1 MRSYSLAAAAL
12 LLACVAAQDTT
23 TSHSD
28 HDHDSHDHSDHD
40 SHEDET
46 SHASHEGEH
55 FEAAAVYDVDAGTN
69 SFVVVPAEGS
79 FEDETFAF
87 MIVPAATAD
96 EEGLE
101 GAEEDA
107 ELGNTPHEHIILRYP
122 PGDFHTTWNVV
133 SFC

>member
-1 MRSYSLAAAAL
+1 MRSCFAAATL
-12 LLACVAAQDTT
+12 LLAFVAAQAQGTT

-28 HDHDSHDHSDHD
+28 HDHD

-55 FEAAAVYDVDAGTN
+55 FEAAAVYDVDAGSN

-79 FEDETFAF
+79 FEDDSFAF
-87 MIVPAATAD
+87 MIVPASTAD
-96 EEGLE
+96 MDGLE

-107 ELGNTPHEHIILRYP
+107 ELG
-122 PGDFHTTWNVV
+122 
-133 SFC
+133 

>member
-1 MRSYSLAAAAL
+1 MRSYFAAATAAL
-12 LLACVAAQDTT
+12 LLAGVAAQDTT

-28 HDHDSHDHSDHD
+28 HDHSDHD

-46 SHASHEGEH
+46 SHSSHEGEH
-55 FEAAAVYDVDAGTN
+55 FEAAAVYDVEAGTN

-79 FEDETFAF
+79 FEEETFAF

-96 EEGLE
+96 MDGLE

-107 ELGNTPHEHIILRYP
+107 EIGASKTHLIAPAT
-122 PGDFHTTWNVV
+122 
-133 SFC
+133 